1 MATSRTGLVGERA
14 FKDSFAKYLQIASAA
29 RPPSPATNNMMAV
42 DVSWHL
48 KPPSPPCVSY
58 SV

>member
-14 FKDSFAKYLQIASAA
+14 FEDSFAKYLQIASSV
-29 RPPSPATNNMMAV
+29 RPPSPVTNNMMAV
-42 DVSWHL
+42 VVFWHL
-48 KPPSPPCVSY
+48 KPPSPPYVSY